1 MIRVL
6 NFLEQWSMLA
16 GLFNMFVF
24 IFVIEAVIKML
35 GV

>member
-6 NFLEQWSMLA
+6 NFLEQWGMLA
-16 GLFNMFVF
+16 GLFNLFGFV
-24 IFVIEAVIKML
+24 FVIEAVIKML

>member
-6 NFLEQWSMLA
+6 NFLEQWGMLA
-16 GLFNMFVF
+16 GLFNMFAFV
-24 IFVIEAVIKML
+24 FVIEAVIKML